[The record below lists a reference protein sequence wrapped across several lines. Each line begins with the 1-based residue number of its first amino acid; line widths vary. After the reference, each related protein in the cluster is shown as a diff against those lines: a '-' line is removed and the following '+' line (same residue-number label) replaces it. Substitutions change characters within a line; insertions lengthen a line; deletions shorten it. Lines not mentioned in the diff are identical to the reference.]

1 MFCLLV
7 GFHWSSENSQFIE
20 FYINFFCLSI
30 FLWHRMDMFICE
42 CEFSIFSSVFLLM
55 ITRRSSE
62 SSNLA
67 IENDRS
73 SWLLKIDIDRNSFLL
88 YFFPMIQARISS
100 SFFQHIFCLHRSWI
114 RWYFPVHRRES
125 RNFYQYRFYYR
136 DIWTLDDSKLW
147 QRYNNKNNNN
157 NRKQQQ
163 QQLWIFHVMTL
174 GNYTMANGM
183 SWGSAV
189 TVHCLNNRI
198 ETSYSQWHTI
208 DRGESLMNRTASLA
222 LKTQQ
227 IGFSYSLATSWVL
240 SFTLFC
246 QFYNL

>member
-1 MFCLLV
+1 MIGHHGCWKLIL
-7 GFHWSSENSQFIE
+7 IE
-20 FYINFFCLSI
+20 IPFFCIFFRWFRLVFRRLFFNIFSVYIDREFVDI
-30 FLWHRMDMFICE
+30 FLFT
-42 CEFSIFSSVFLLM
+42 V
-55 ITRRSSE
+55 
-62 SSNLA
+62 
-67 IENDRS
+67 ENRV
-73 SWLLKIDIDRNSFLL
+73 I
-88 YFFPMIQARISS
+88 
-100 SFFQHIFCLHRSWI
+100 
-114 RWYFPVHRRES
+114 
-125 RNFYQYRFYYR
+125 YQYRFYYR